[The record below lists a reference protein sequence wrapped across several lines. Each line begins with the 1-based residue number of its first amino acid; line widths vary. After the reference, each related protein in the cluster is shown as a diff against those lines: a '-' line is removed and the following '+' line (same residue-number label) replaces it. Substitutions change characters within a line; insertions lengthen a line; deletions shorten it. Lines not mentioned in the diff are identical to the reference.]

1 MESEPI
7 VIETDDEMFRVDQH
21 YLGPPGRAFPRPIR
35 HQAVGF
41 GAVVAF
47 GMYLVLYPIINLPI
61 NTWTLTAWGGATY
74 WLTRRFLEYLGHERT
89 TTSMVRSAVN
99 DLTSPRPE
107 STKRSARQAHTVAL
121 SEQLARIRI
130 DPTPTRSSEKAT
142 SR

>member
-1 MESEPI
+1 M
-7 VIETDDEMFRVDQH
+7 IETDDEMFRVDQH

-41 GAVVAF
+41 GFLVGF
-47 GMYLVLYPIINLPI
+47 GIYLVLFPIVSLPI

-89 TTSMVRSAVN
+89 VTSMVRSAIN
-99 DLTSPRPE
+99 DLTSPRPGAV
-107 STKRSARQAHTVAL
+107 KKAAQQPHTVAV
-121 SEQLARIRI
+121 SAQLDRIRI
-130 DPTPTRSSEKAT
+130 DPAPAHANRAEKAT

>member
-1 MESEPI
+1 

-47 GMYLVLYPIINLPI
+47 AVYLVLYPIISLPI
-61 NTWTLTAWGGATY
+61 NTWTLTAWGGVTY

-89 TTSMVRSAVN
+89 ITSMVRSAIN
-99 DLTSPRPE
+99 DLTSPRPG
-107 STKRSARQAHTVAL
+107 SGSAKRSTRHAHTVAL

-130 DPTPTRSSEKAT
+130 DPTPTHSSEKAT